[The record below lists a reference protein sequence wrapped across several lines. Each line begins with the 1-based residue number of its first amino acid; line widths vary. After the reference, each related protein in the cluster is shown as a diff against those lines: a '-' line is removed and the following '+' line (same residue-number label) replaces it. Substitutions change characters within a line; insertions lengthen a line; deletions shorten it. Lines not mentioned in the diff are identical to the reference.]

1 MGLRAWTTWLII
13 FSIRYSILIRVCH
26 YKHKRPTDNP
36 PIQIHVNKTDNRIT
50 FKIRLGCSFEL
61 LTTETMKLHGN
72 KEYKNDKSVSQLEI
86 TEVILVHCNLANNT
100 YQHDSRVSH
109 TFILNTYQILGRH
122 SIMPTMK
129 F

>member
-1 MGLRAWTTWLII
+1 
-13 FSIRYSILIRVCH
+13 
-26 YKHKRPTDNP
+26 
-36 PIQIHVNKTDNRIT
+36 
-50 FKIRLGCSFEL
+50 
-61 LTTETMKLHGN
+61 MKLHGS
-72 KEYKNDKSVSQLEI
+72 KEHKNDKSVSQLEI